1 MNWQSLPV
9 YAPRNRSKLLDSI
22 EEPAFDLFRLF
33 VLAHRI
39 GVILH
44 LYRPGSRSLFR
55 FFSSNKYGRAYR
67 WWTVMNHC
75 CRVPRDRI
83 RMIHRRFCT
92 RCHVILP
99 FSYSLPL
106 YPSETGRSPGN
117 MYADPKGLPVLAL
130 PLYASSR
137 CHFMLQGTRRRH
149 PPRKVNHPDP
159 DR

>member
-9 YAPRNRSKLLDSI
+9 YASRNRSKLLDSI

-99 FSYSLPL
+99 FRTHCHFILQRQVDHPEY
-106 YPSETGRSPGN
+106 
-117 MYADPKGLPVLAL
+117 YADPKGLPVLAL